1 MNAGDVRVAV
11 VGGGITGLAAAH
23 RVCELAGER
32 GEHPSVLVL
41 EASGRAGGLI
51 RTERAE
57 GNLVEGGA
65 DSFLVAKPEAAE
77 LCERLGLGGDLV
89 HIDPAVGAARIL
101 VRGRLHE
108 IPPGFVMMA
117 PTRLWPLLR
126 SSLFSAPAKLRMA
139 LERFVPAA
147 PAGADESLASFVERR
162 FGREVLERVAEPVL
176 ASLFMADAD
185 KLSMAAALPRFVDME
200 QTAGSVTRGLRLAL
214 ASPGRPHG
222 GAGFAYLQGGIGVLV
237 NRLLGRL
244 PPASVRTATALR
256 ALARTAGGRWR
267 LFLESG
273 DEVSADA
280 VVLACPAYAMG
291 AALEG
296 LDPVLA
302 AEIARL
308 AYASCATVNLSY
320 RAADISRPLP
330 GLGFFVPRGEG
341 LPMLA
346 ASFASLKFP
355 ERAAP
360 GEVLIRCFLGGALH
374 PGLAEQPEDELAR
387 LADDQLRRL
396 LGIVGEPRLARTMRF
411 PSAMPQYEVG
421 FPERARRTTTR
432 LMDHR
437 GLEVAGGAVGAVGLP
452 DCIRSGER
460 AAERAFAR
468 LAEAPRMP
476 LSAAKA

>member
-1 MNAGDVRVAV
+1 
-11 VGGGITGLAAAH
+11 
-23 RVCELAGER
+23 
-32 GEHPSVLVL
+32 
-41 EASGRAGGLI
+41 
-51 RTERAE
+51 
-57 GNLVEGGA
+57 
-65 DSFLVAKPEAAE
+65 
-77 LCERLGLGGDLV
+77 
-89 HIDPAVGAARIL
+89 VGAARIL
-101 VRGRLHE
+101 VHGRLHE
-108 IPPGFVMMA
+108 IPRGFVMMA
-117 PTRLWPLLR
+117 PTRFWPLVR

-147 PAGADESLASFVERR
+147 PAGADESLTSFVERR

-176 ASLFMADAD
+176 ASLFMADAE
-185 KLSMAAALPRFVDME
+185 KLSMAAALPRFVEME
-200 QTAGSVTRGLRLAL
+200 RTAGSVTRGLRLAL

-222 GAGFAYLQGGIGVLV
+222 GAGFAYVSGGIGTLV
-237 NRLLGRL
+237 SRLLERL
-244 PPASVRTATALR
+244 PPFSVRTAAALR
-256 ALARTAGGRWR
+256 ALAAAAGGRWR
-267 LFLESG
+267 LSLANG

-280 VVLACPAYAMG
+280 VVLACPAYAIG

-302 AEIARL
+302 AEVMHL

-341 LPMLA
+341 LPILA
-346 ASFASLKFP
+346 ASFASVKFP
-355 ERAAP
+355 ERARP
-360 GEVLIRCFLGGALH
+360 GEVQIRCFLGGALH

-411 PSAMPQYEVG
+411 PRAMPQYDVG
-421 FPERARRTTTR
+421 FAERARRIAMR
-432 LMDHR
+432 LANHP

-476 LSAAKA
+476 RSASGL